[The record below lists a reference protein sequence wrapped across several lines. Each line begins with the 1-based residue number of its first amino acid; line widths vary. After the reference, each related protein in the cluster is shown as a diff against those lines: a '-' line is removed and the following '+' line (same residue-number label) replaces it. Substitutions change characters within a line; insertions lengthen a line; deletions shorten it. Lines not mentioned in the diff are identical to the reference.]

1 MKKKTKILIIGG
13 SGYLGFNLIRKLN
26 KKKFLITSVSR
37 KKSQERKKIKNIKY
51 IKCDISKKKE
61 LKKIKKDF
69 EIVFNFCGNVD
80 HKNKMNTIRNHFISS
95 KNLVNHFEKSDLK
108 KFFQIGSGLEYKRT
122 NKSHNEGDKLE
133 PKGYYGLAKKKA
145 SLYCLKKFYAN
156 GFPATILRLYQ
167 IYGPSQ
173 DLNRLMPQAI
183 FSLKRN
189 RIFRC
194 SHGEQYRDFLFIDD
208 LTNIFKK
215 LIKTKKK
222 IKGEEFNIGSGQ
234 PMKVKKILK
243 LIQNKIKKGKILYGV
258 IKLRK
263 DEPMYL
269 SPHINKISKFL
280 NWKPKVNLTKGIAKT
295 IKSF

>member
-13 SGYLGFNLIRKLN
+13 SGYLGFNLIKKLD
-26 KKKFLITSVSR
+26 KKKFLVTSVSR
-37 KKSQERKKIKNIKY
+37 KKSQGKKKVKNVKY
-51 IKCDISKKKE
+51 IQCDISKKKD

-80 HKNKMNTIRNHFISS
+80 HKNKMNTIRNHFTSS
-95 KNLVNHFEKSDLK
+95 KNLINHFEKSDLK
-108 KFFQIGSGLEYKRT
+108 KFFQIGSGLEYKGT
-122 NKSHNEGDKLE
+122 NKSNNERDQLE
-133 PKGYYGLAKKKA
+133 PKGHYGLAKKKA
-145 SLYCLKKFYAN
+145 SSYCLKKFYAN

-173 DLNRLMPQAI
+173 DLNRLIPQAI

-189 RIFRC
+189 KIFKC

-208 LTNIFKK
+208 LTIIFIK

-222 IKGEEFNIGSGQ
+222 IKGKVFNIGSGQ
-234 PMKVKKILK
+234 PIKVKKILN
-243 LIQNKIKKGKILYGV
+243 LIKKKIKKGKILYGV
-258 IKLRK
+258 LRLRK

-280 NWKPKVNLTKGIAKT
+280 NWKPKVNLNKGILKT